1 MPRPK
6 APKPKLLDFD
16 MHAVG
21 QMLERIRAQVS
32 ADDLGVICALVQT
45 VTMLTELLRSSKTT
59 IARMR
64 RLFGLTGSE
73 KLADVVPEQQT
84 PPNNT
89 QGTNATGPAALPALP
104 APPHKP
110 AAHTKVKGHGRV
122 PASAYSGAEHVPVEH
137 SCLHA
142 GDRCP
147 KCQGGN
153 LYSILPAIIVR
164 IFGGA
169 PLWARCWDAAR
180 MRCSTCGHVFT
191 AGLPPEAQGPKYDET
206 AASMMALMRYGC
218 SMPGNRLEH
227 LQSNLQSPVPATTQ
241 WQVINERV
249 ELVRPAYDELKRQA
263 AQGDVLHNDDSYM
276 RILSFMGKRRAA
288 LLAAG
293 NLPDPDRTGMFT
305 TAIVSTVPS
314 IGDIALFF
322 TGRKHAGENLEQ
334 LLSLRDALRDAPI
347 LMSDASSRNVPDG
360 YDVIEAN
367 CIPHGRRQI
376 VDELANHPAECKYLL
391 ERLAVVFHLEKQLK
405 ELGVSNQVRL
415 LAHRYESGPIMDE
428 LHGWMTASLKDKRI
442 EPNCGLGKALR
453 YFLKRWSKFTVF
465 LRVPGAPLD
474 NNTAERALKRAIGL
488 RKGSLFYRT
497 QRGATVGDIFMTLIY
512 TAELHHENPFQYL
525 TELQRNYKAVAEQPG
540 DWMPWNYRAT
550 LAAARAGPAVA
561 AAA

>member
-1 MPRPK
+1 MPRAK
-6 APKPKLLDFD
+6 TAKPKLLDFD
-16 MHAVG
+16 MHAVE
-21 QMLERIRAQVS
+21 QMIERIRAQVS
-32 ADDLGVICALVQT
+32 PDDLGVICALVQT

-73 KLADVVPEQQT
+73 KLADVLPAPQT
-84 PPNNT
+84 PPSNG
-89 QGTNATGPAALPALP
+89 QGTDAAEPAARPT
-104 APPHKP
+104 PPPNP
-110 AAHTKVKGHGRV
+110 AARTKVKGHGRV
-122 PASAYSGAEHVPVEH
+122 PASAYSKAEHVPVQH

-142 GDRCP
+142 GARCP
-147 KCQGGN
+147 NCQEGN
-153 LYSILPAIIVR
+153 LHQIQPAVIVR
-164 IFGGA
+164 IFGRA
-169 PLWARCWDAAR
+169 PLWARCWDDER
-180 MRCSTCGHVFT
+180 LRCGACGHVFY
-191 AGLPPEAQGPKYDET
+191 APLPPEAQGPKYDET

-218 SMPGNRLEH
+218 SMPGNRLDH
-227 LQSNLQSPVPATTQ
+227 LQANLQSPVPGTTQ
-241 WQVINERV
+241 WQILNERV

-293 NLPDPDRTGMFT
+293 NLPDPDRTGMYT
-305 TAIVSTVPS
+305 TAIVSVVPT
-314 IGDIALFF
+314 IGVIALFF

-334 LLSLRDALRDAPI
+334 LLALREALRDPPI

-360 YDVIEAN
+360 YDVLEAN

-376 VDELANHPAECKYLL
+376 VDELPNHPAECKYLL
-391 ERLAVVFHLEKQLK
+391 ERLAVVFHLEKELK

-415 LAHRYESGPIMDE
+415 MAHRHESGPIMDE
-428 LHGWMTASLKDKRI
+428 LRSWMTAALKDNRI
-442 EPNCGLGKALR
+442 EPNCGLGKALN
-453 YFLKRWSKFTVF
+453 YFLKRWSKFTLF

-474 NNTAERALKRAIGL
+474 NNIAERALKRAIGL

-512 TAELHHENPFQYL
+512 TAELHHQNPFQYL
-525 TELQRNYKAVAEQPG
+525 TELQRNYNAVAERPG

-550 LAAARAGPAVA
+550 LAARAGPAVA
-561 AAA
+561 VAA

>member
-21 QMLERIRAQVS
+21 QMIERIRAQVS
-32 ADDLGVICALVQT
+32 PDDLGVICALVQT
-45 VTMLTELLRSSKTT
+45 VTMLTELLRSSRTT

-73 KLADVVPEQQT
+73 KLADVVPAPQT
-84 PPNNT
+84 PNNT
-89 QGTNATGPAALPALP
+89 QGTDTTGPAALPT
-104 APPHKP
+104 PPNKP
-110 AAHTKVKGHGRV
+110 AVRTKVKGHGRV
-122 PASAYSGAEHVPVEH
+122 PASAYSGAEHIAVEH

-147 KCQGGN
+147 KCEGGN
-153 LYSILPAIIVR
+153 LYSMLPAIIVR

-169 PLWARCWDAAR
+169 PLWARCWDAVR
-180 MRCSTCGHVFT
+180 LRCSTCGHVFT
-191 AGLPPEAQGPKYDET
+191 AALPPEAQGPKYDET
-206 AASMMALMRYGC
+206 AVSMMALMRYGC
-218 SMPGNRLEH
+218 SMPGNRLEQ
-227 LQSNLQSPVPATTQ
+227 LQSNLRSPVPATTQ

-249 ELVRPAYDELKRQA
+249 KLVQPAYDELNRQA

-276 RILSFMGKRRAA
+276 RILAFMGKRRAA

-305 TAIVSTVPS
+305 TAIVSNVPS
-314 IGDIALFF
+314 IGNIALFF

-334 LLSLRDALRDAPI
+334 LLLLRDALRDAPI
-347 LMSDASSRNVPDG
+347 LMSDALSRNVPDG

-376 VDELANHPAECKYLL
+376 VNELANHPAECKYLL
-391 ERLAVVFHLEKQLK
+391 ERLAVVFHLEKELK
-405 ELGVSNQVRL
+405 QLGVSNQVRM

-428 LHGWMTASLKDKRI
+428 LHSWMTASL
-442 EPNCGLGKALR
+442 PNCGLGKAIN

-465 LRVPGAPLD
+465 LRVLGAPLD
-474 NNTAERALKRAIGL
+474 NNIAERALKRAIGL

-512 TAELHHENPFQYL
+512 TAELHHQNPFEYL
-525 TELQRNYKAVAEQPG
+525 TELLRNDKAVADRPG
-540 DWMPWNYRAT
+540 DWMPWNYRTT
-550 LAAARAGPAVA
+550 LAARAGPVA
-561 AAA
+561 